1 MTVRELIKELE
12 RLPDDLMDR
21 DINFRYHD
29 DYMGKWVTNTV
40 DEVVIQ
46 GYDNGCIYIVNDLP
60 AQGYPYYRE
69 AVLR

>member
-46 GYDNGCIYIVNDLP
+46 EYDNGCIYTIDDLP
-60 AQGYPYYRE
+60 AQEYPYYRE